1 MSETPKQ
8 PGKKNAILDQIGRLT
23 DKEQLTAVIQTAQAR
38 LEEMTKGKGEIH
50 LILRKGEWVAATPP
64 VNGRRKTIAKLGP
77 KLSPAAVLAV
87 AAEPAPEKADFELP
101 KVEGATQRQQEPDR
115 ISWWEDEEGNRRYYD
130 RPAYDQ
136 VKAAWDKRNK
146 LANDPLAL
154 AYGLSGEAIEK
165 LRQLEAEGYR
175 LVWQA

>member
-1 MSETPKQ
+1 MSETAKQ
-8 PGKKNAILDQIGRLT
+8 PAKKNTILDQIGRLN
-23 DKEQLTAVIQTAQAR
+23 DKEQLTAILQAAQAR
-38 LEEMTKGKGEIH
+38 LEALEKGQKEVH
-50 LILRKGEWVAATPP
+50 LALRKGEWVATTPP

-77 KLSPAAVLAV
+77 KLSPAAVLEV
-87 AAEPAPEKADFELP
+87 AAEKSPEKADFELP
-101 KVEGATQRQQEPDR
+101 KIEGATQRQQEPDKV
-115 ISWWEDEEGNRRYYD
+115 SWWEDEGGNRRYYD

-154 AYGLSGEAIEK
+154 AYGLSGEAVEK

-175 LVWQA
+175 LVWQE

>member
-8 PGKKNAILDQIGRLT
+8 PSKKNAILEQIGRLN
-23 DKEQLTAVIQTAQAR
+23 DKAQLAAVIQAAQAR
-38 LEEMTKGKGEIH
+38 LEELEKGKGEIH

-77 KLSPAAVLAV
+77 KLSPAVVLEL
-87 AAEPAPEKADFELP
+87 AAEKSPEKADFEIP
-101 KVEGATQRQQEPDR
+101 KLEGAAQRQQEPDR
-115 ISWWEDEEGNRRYYD
+115 VGWWEDEGGNRRYYD
-130 RPAYDQ
+130 RPAYDEA
-136 VKAAWDKRNK
+136 KAAFDQRHQ

-154 AYGLSGEAIEK
+154 AYGLSGEAVAK

-175 LVWQA
+175 LVLQE